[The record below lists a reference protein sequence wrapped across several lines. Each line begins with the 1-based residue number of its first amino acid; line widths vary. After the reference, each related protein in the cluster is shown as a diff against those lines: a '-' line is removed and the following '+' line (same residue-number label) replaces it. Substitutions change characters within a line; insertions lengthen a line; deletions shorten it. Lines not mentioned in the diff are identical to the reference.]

1 MNKSKIEKRLPEP
14 QHSKEQKA
22 DATSVSPAFA
32 KPTVVRSPN
41 IVSTKKDAETGYT
54 ITNQSTNQTLD
65 LDGQI
70 VVYLGHRHLHMRA
83 TELVEII
90 LKRADELAPKVGV
103 RQQFARLNNKD
114 EFIISY
120 GVKLSD
126 GEIEFEDD

>member
-1 MNKSKIEKRLPEP
+1 MKKSKIEKRLPEP

-41 IVSTKKDAETGYT
+41 IVSTEKDAETGYT

-114 EFIISY
+114 EFIIEDQ
-120 GVKLSD
+120 VLLS
-126 GEIEFEDD
+126 